1 MNQYKNDTHNFSLV
15 LQGREPNN
23 HINDSSETS
32 VSTSQR
38 KKNAIY
44 DEDSIYKHE
53 LNACGIGFIRKHDW
67 INQKRYPPNK
77 PSRLWVY
84 IPVKQIKKRNRVYKP
99 KTKLLCIGSKILG
112 QGDVARAR
120 PTLHCRVNNDDGNI
134 KTLCNEAE

>member
-1 MNQYKNDTHNFSLV
+1 MKYKNDTHNFLAENPTTI
-15 LQGREPNN
+15 LTTRQRRQ
-23 HINDSSETS
+23 S
-32 VSTSQR
+32 VHPKE

-84 IPVKQIKKRNRVYKP
+84 IPVKTKKDK
-99 KTKLLCIGSKILG
+99 K
-112 QGDVARAR
+112 
-120 PTLHCRVNNDDGNI
+120 
-134 KTLCNEAE
+134 